1 MGQKLGVLHLAI
13 AFFFNNFIH
22 GFMDQ
27 QLQHRSRSRALQ
39 RRPKAAIHG
48 RRRPKEAIGQRPR
61 STAAEG
67 RRRGQ
72 VPCRLNDYNCNRNRF
87 LSPTSVL
94 YFWGTGAVAISGRF
108 SALPPPRKRSS
119 RPSLSLYLD
128 FPLTSTLTFA
138 ASDQFPVSHSPP
150 QVRVRAPASATSAAA
165 ATTTAAATTA
175 TAAEVSVSVGVAR
188 AHARAD
194 DNGSGGDTTLGG
206 RRFTA
211 AAAVRGWWTVKR
223 RGGGEAAAA
232 AVAL

>member
-1 MGQKLGVLHLAI
+1 MPSH
-13 AFFFNNFIH
+13 FFSTTSL
-22 GFMDQ
+22 MDSWISSCNID
-27 QLQHRSRSRALQ
+27 LDPALCALQ
-39 RRPKAAIHG
+39 RRPKPKVAIHG

-61 STAAEG
+61 STAAEC

-128 FPLTSTLTFA
+128 FPLTSTLTLA
-138 ASDQFPVSHSPP
+138 NTCCERPLPSLQVR
-150 QVRVRAPASATSAAA
+150 VRVRAPASATSAAA
-165 ATTTAAATTA
+165 ATMAAATT
-175 TAAEVSVSVGVAR
+175 TKAEVSVPMGVAR

-194 DNGSGGDTTLGG
+194 NDGSGDD
-206 RRFTA
+206 
-211 AAAVRGWWTVKR
+211 
-223 RGGGEAAAA
+223 
-232 AVAL
+232 

>member
-1 MGQKLGVLHLAI
+1 MGQNLGCCTLPKFGGAQQLHSWIQDL
-13 AFFFNNFIH
+13 
-22 GFMDQ
+22 DQ

-94 YFWGTGAVAISGRF
+94 YFWGTGAVAISGRL
-108 SALPPPRKRSS
+108 SALPPPRKHSS

-128 FPLTSTLTFA
+128 FPLTSTLTLA
-138 ASDQFPVSHSPP
+138 NTCCERPLPSLQVR
-150 QVRVRAPASATSAAA
+150 VRVRAPANLNSMI
-165 ATTTAAATTA
+165 
-175 TAAEVSVSVGVAR
+175 
-188 AHARAD
+188 
-194 DNGSGGDTTLGG
+194 
-206 RRFTA
+206 
-211 AAAVRGWWTVKR
+211 
-223 RGGGEAAAA
+223 
-232 AVAL
+232 